1 MFKKTS
7 FLILSVLVVAAFSI
21 SGISQSVAKQGMAK
35 LQVVPE
41 AKLENAGDAK
51 LIKVK
56 EALLHRAVAGVFQ
69 LDQGKSMDLTEQK
82 ILLSFREVY
91 NDKSKRLLIS
101 INGRSDTINLGER
114 INFLKH
120 NETKKYME
128 GYTSCFLDYT
138 GLITP
143 KGVPAKA
150 TFRVHCE

>member
-7 FLILSVLVVAAFSI
+7 FLILSVLVVGVFSI

-35 LQVVPE
+35 LKVVPE

-82 ILLSFREVY
+82 VLLSFRRVY
-91 NDKSKRLLIS
+91 DVDRKAITIS
-101 INGRSDTINLGER
+101 INGRSDTIDLGKR
-114 INFLKH
+114 IDFLKH
-120 NETKKYME
+120 NETKQFME

-143 KGVPAKA
+143 KGVPPKA

>member
-21 SGISQSVAKQGMAK
+21 LGISQSVAKQGMAK

-69 LDQGKSMDLTEQK
+69 LDMGKSMDLTEQK

-91 NDKSKRLLIS
+91 TKETKRIVIS
-101 INGRSDTINLGER
+101 INGKTDVLDLGKR

-120 NETKKYME
+120 NETKQFME

-138 GLITP
+138 DLIMP
-143 KGVPAKA
+143 KGVPPKA

>member
-1 MFKKTS
+1 MFNKSS
-7 FLILSVLVVAAFSI
+7 FLILSVLVVGVFSA
-21 SGISQSVAKQGMAK
+21 SMVSPSVANPGAAK
-35 LQVVPE
+35 LQTVPH
-41 AKLENAGDAK
+41 AKLKNAGDAK

-91 NDKSKRLLIS
+91 NDKTKRLLIS

-120 NETKKYME
+120 SETKQYME